1 VIFGLKILMLLN
13 LQFEQVV
20 SQLLKLLY
28 QEKNNLDVFICRY
41 VQVNKNR
48 ILLVRFFFM
57 ITFSEKLLHN

>member
-1 VIFGLKILMLLN
+1 MIFGLKILMLLN

-57 ITFSEKLLHN
+57 ITFSEKLLYN